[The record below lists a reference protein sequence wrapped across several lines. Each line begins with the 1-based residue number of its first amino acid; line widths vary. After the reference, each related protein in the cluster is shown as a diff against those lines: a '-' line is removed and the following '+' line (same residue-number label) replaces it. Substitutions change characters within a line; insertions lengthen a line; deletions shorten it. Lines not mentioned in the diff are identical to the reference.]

1 MRPRFVYVEVEQP
14 LTEVPVMAFNEV
26 RISTERL
33 MMGPWTPEDASA
45 GLSIFGSDEVTHWL
59 TPAME
64 PIR

>member
-1 MRPRFVYVEVEQP
+1 
-14 LTEVPVMAFNEV
+14 MAFNEV